1 MFRKIACS
9 LVLLA
14 AGPAGAQAPAPIQT
28 IRYSCD
34 YGRSLLV
41 EYFSGPTRTAPN
53 GMPLP
58 GGHVVVTLADG
69 TRRTLQQTPSG
80 SGIRY
85 ANQGE
90 TFVFW
95 SKGDGAFVEE
105 GPSQTQTYSGCVGEK
120 ASSR

>member
-1 MFRKIACS
+1 MLRNVTGC
-9 LVLLA
+9 LA
-14 AGPAGAQAPAPIQT
+14 LSFLATSVAWAQSPAPINT
-28 IRYSCD
+28 VRYTCD
-34 YGRSLLV
+34 QGRSLV
-41 EYFSGPTRTAPN
+41 VQYFTGAVRTAPN

-58 GGHVVVTLADG
+58 GGHVVLTQADG

-85 ANQGE
+85 ANESE

-105 GPSQTQTYSGCVGEK
+105 GPSQTVTYSNCVGQK
-120 ASSR
+120 